1 MCTPDLTCRMVELN
15 SLSSLEEKNH
25 PSVMKRIS
33 PVSDNILPLESTF
46 KAGRQKE
53 ALYWRRLGWQVAGRM
68 LREGRLKRAPGF
80 PIIKTDVCRLPSAYF
95 SITFHCTYPLDL
107 NLGERWVRTKGFK
120 LGSPL
125 NPVVITIHRLSS
137 SIRHPL
143 YSHLLPRQ
151 SPAQDTPV
159 RCLRIIKGLLFKA
172 EQPCFGTGCLGNL
185 SKGTSFMYN
194 PM

>member
-1 MCTPDLTCRMVELN
+1 MAGKLQGGCSERGVLTGL
-15 SLSSLEEKNH
+15 
-25 PSVMKRIS
+25 
-33 PVSDNILPLESTF
+33 STF
-46 KAGRQKE
+46 LLSRQMCADSPE
-53 ALYWRRLGWQVAGRM
+53 HS
-68 LREGRLKRAPGF
+68 F
-80 PIIKTDVCRLPSAYF
+80 SAYF

-194 PM
+194 PT